1 MIEITLGNNFK
12 PPIVN
17 QDLVSSIYE
26 LIRSDDLEIENLNSL
41 LLSVVVYLEAHGV
54 NFNDGNLPWV
64 EVVNSTKN

>member
-17 QDLVSSIYE
+17 QDLVGSIYE

-54 NFNDGNLPWV
+54 NFNDGNLPWA